1 MTLHAF
7 WGPKRPLSTQSSCVL
22 PSERQSINLIE
33 PLSSSVEQASD
44 SEQAVLHQ
52 SVCPP
57 HSLSFPIDWGMLR
70 RHDGTVLK
78 GIQYRIRDKRTVGG
92 RVKVSWIYSYGAE
105 LEHSN
110 DKYFLCAECH
120 IKKRYFS
127 QLFAAESTTAAIQHL
142 VEFHKV
148 KRPSVAANEDDGIEP
163 SSPAEAFQLVMAFN
177 EDEYKQKLIDWV
189 IQLRLSY
196 REVTDEATVELLT
209 YGKPSLARLLP
220 SHHSTLSQWVR
231 SSLEARLPLVI
242 GLVQSALS
250 NINLSI
256 DGWRAHNR
264 REYVAVCGHFVDGNG
279 HPRTLL
285 LGFPRRR
292 GGHTGD
298 DLAALVKPVILQYSI
313 GEKLG
318 SFVMDNAADN
328 GKCLE
333 ALQRSFVSIDPE
345 ADRIRCIGHIVI
357 LVVKA
362 LLFGEGV
369 SAWEKRVLEASEEQR
384 FWSVK
389 GKGVVG
395 KLHNL
400 VSYINGNDARREVLR
415 ARMRVTKTSDGKLFV
430 GVLLKDG
437 GIRWNA
443 TYYMIERALK
453 CRPAIDLYQAQW
465 KSPDKDDK
473 HRNDFLTEADWHEL
487 ELFYTLLQPFER
499 LTKRLQGRADGEGNE
514 GGQGSVWQV
523 LYAMDF
529 LLTKLES
536 VKEEIDN
543 VTVGSDGALP
553 PHYSRGVLA
562 AWSKINTY
570 YELTDQSPIYR
581 MAIALHPAYQFE
593 YFREKWWRREE
604 WIKTAEKELTA
615 YYDRFAAITVATE
628 HVDQGETSRSS
639 SPTLDDEF
647 DAWGHTTD
655 RPHRG
660 KRRKVET
667 EWEMW
672 MKQVPSREDMNV
684 KNPLAWWVERRH
696 VWPVLSKLA
705 LNIFSTPAM
714 SAEPE
719 RVFSDGSELITDK
732 RNGLGDDTVEA
743 EMIQKNWI
751 TTGIFRGVATPRDL
765 YKLPDQA

>member
-1 MTLHAF
+1 
-7 WGPKRPLSTQSSCVL
+7 V
-22 PSERQSINLIE
+22 
-33 PLSSSVEQASD
+33 
-44 SEQAVLHQ
+44 
-52 SVCPP
+52 
-57 HSLSFPIDWGMLR
+57 LR

-78 GIQYRIRDKRTVGG
+78 GIQYRIRDKRTAGR
-92 RVKVSWIYSYGAE
+92 RVKISWIYSHGAE

-110 DKYFLCAECH
+110 DKYFLCADCH
-120 IKKRYFS
+120 TKKRYFS

-148 KRPSVAANEDDGIEP
+148 KRPSISTNDDEDVDPNDI
-163 SSPAEAFQLVMAFN
+163 AEAFQLVMPFN
-177 EDEYKQKLIDWV
+177 EDEYKQKLIDWA
-189 IQLRLSY
+189 IKLRLSY
-196 REVTDEATVELLT
+196 REVTDEATTELLT

-220 SHHSTLSQWVR
+220 THHSTLSRWVKD
-231 SSLEARLPLVI
+231 SMAVRLPFVI

-250 NINLSI
+250 KINLSI

-264 REYVAVCGHFVDGNG
+264 REYVAVCGHFVDGKG

-285 LGFPRRR
+285 LGFPRRH

-298 DLAALVKPVILQYSI
+298 DLAALVKPVILQYDI

-318 SFVMDNAADN
+318 SFVMDNAGDN

-333 ALQRSFVSIDPE
+333 ALQRSFPSIDPE
-345 ADRIRCIGHIVI
+345 ADRIRCIGHII
-357 LVVKA
+357 SLVVKA

-369 SAWEKRVLEASEEQR
+369 SAWEKELMESSEEQR
-384 FWSVK
+384 AALWSL
-389 GKGVVG
+389 KGVIG
-395 KLHNL
+395 KLHNF
-400 VSYINGNDARREVLR
+400 VIYINRNDARREALK
-415 ARMRVTKTSDGKLFV
+415 ARMRVTRTSDGKLFV

-465 KSPDKDDK
+465 KSPDKNDRHKD
-473 HRNDFLTEADWHEL
+473 DFLTEADWHEL

-499 LTKRLQGRADGEGNE
+499 LTKRLQGRADSEGNE

-536 VKEEIDN
+536 VKEEIDIMDAN
-543 VTVGSDGALP
+543 SEGALP
-553 PHYSRGVLA
+553 PYYSAGVLA

-570 YELTDQSPIYR
+570 YGLTDQSPIYR

-593 YFREKWWRREE
+593 YFREKWWKREE
-604 WIKTAEKELTA
+604 WIKTAEKELTVH
-615 YYDRFAAITVATE
+615 YDRFAAVTVATE
-628 HVDQGETSRSS
+628 HVDQAETSPSS
-639 SPTLDDEF
+639 SPTSDDEF

-672 MKQVPSREDMNV
+672 IKQVPSKDDMNV
-684 KNPLAWWVERRH
+684 KNPLAWWVDRRH

-719 RVFSDGSELITDK
+719 RVFSDGGELITDK

-743 EMIQKNWI
+743 EMMQKNWI
-751 TTGIFRGVATPRDL
+751 ASKILHGIAAPQGL
-765 YKLPDQA
+765 YKLPD

>member
-1 MTLHAF
+1 MSSSRQSTDLNELL
-7 WGPKRPLSTQSSCVL
+7 LSTEQTSD
-22 PSERQSINLIE
+22 
-33 PLSSSVEQASD
+33 VEQP
-44 SEQAVLHQ
+44 LHR
-52 SVCPP
+52 STCPP
-57 HSLSFPIDWGMLR
+57 HSLSFPIDWGVLR
-70 RHDGTVLK
+70 RHDGTILK
-78 GIQYRIRDKRTVGG
+78 GIQYRIRDKRSVGR

-110 DKYFLCAECH
+110 DKYFLCADCH
-120 IKKRYFS
+120 TKKRYIS

-142 VEFHKV
+142 IEFHNI
-148 KRPSVAANEDDGIEP
+148 KRPSNSTIDDDDIDANNAAEV
-163 SSPAEAFQLVMAFN
+163 FQLVMPFN
-177 EDEYKQKLIDWV
+177 EDEYKQKLIDWA
-189 IQLRLSY
+189 IKLRLSY
-196 REVTDEATVELLT
+196 REVTDEATTDLLT

-220 SHHSTLSQWVR
+220 THHSTLSQWVKD
-231 SSLEARLPLVI
+231 SMAARLPFI
-242 GLVQSALS
+242 IELVQSALS

-264 REYVAVCGHFVDGNG
+264 REYVAVCAHFVDGKG
-279 HPRTLL
+279 HLRTLL
-285 LGFPRRR
+285 LGFPRRC

-318 SFVMDNAADN
+318 SFVMDNAGDN
-328 GKCLE
+328 DKCLE
-333 ALQRSFVSIDPE
+333 ALQRSFSSIDPE
-345 ADRIRCIGHIVI
+345 ADRIRCIGHII
-357 LVVKA
+357 NLVVKA

-369 SAWEKRVLEASEEQR
+369 SAWEKNLIEASEEQR
-384 FWSVK
+384 VALWSL
-389 GKGVVG
+389 KGVIG

-400 VSYINGNDARREVLR
+400 VIYINRNDARRELLR

-430 GVLLKDG
+430 GVLLNDG

-465 KSPDKDDK
+465 KPPDKNDK
-473 HRNDFLTEADWHEL
+473 HKNDFLTEADWHEL
-487 ELFYTLLQPFER
+487 ELFYKLLQPFER
-499 LTKRLQGRADGEGNE
+499 LTKRLQSRADSEGNE

-536 VKEEIDN
+536 VKEEIDVMDADN
-543 VTVGSDGALP
+543 EDALP
-553 PHYSRGVLA
+553 PYYSAGVLA

-593 YFREKWWRREE
+593 YFREKWWKRED
-604 WIKTAEKELTA
+604 WIKTAEKELTV
-615 YYDRFAAITVATE
+615 YYDRFAAVTVATE
-628 HVDQGETSRSS
+628 HVDQAETSPSS
-639 SPTLDDEF
+639 SPTIDDEF

-655 RPHRG
+655 RPRRG

-667 EWEMW
+667 EWEIW
-672 MKQVPSREDMNV
+672 IKQVPSKDDMAV
-684 KNPLAWWVERRH
+684 KNPLAWWVDRRH
-696 VWPVLSKLA
+696 VWPILSKLA

-751 TTGIFRGVATPRDL
+751 TSKILRGIPTPRGL
-765 YKLPDQA
+765 YKLPD